1 MSETDKQTNRK
12 TERESRGETKTEKET
27 EEVKQR
33 ERERDCVLYFYNGE
47 CLHVHI
53 VRVSER
59 VSATVKG

>member
-27 EEVKQR
+27 EKVKQ
-33 ERERDCVLYFYNGE
+33 RERDCVLYFYNGE